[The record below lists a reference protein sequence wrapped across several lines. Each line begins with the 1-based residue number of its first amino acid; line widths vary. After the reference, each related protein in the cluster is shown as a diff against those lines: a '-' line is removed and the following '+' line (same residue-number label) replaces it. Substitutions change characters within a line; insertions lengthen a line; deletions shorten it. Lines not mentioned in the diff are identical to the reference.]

1 MLCFTNQLLQ
11 IHRNNIVL
19 KKRAFANYEYHIC
32 DPCLEYVCDIQFS
45 NKIAE
50 VFIVQEAR
58 YPFVL
63 IIIIIMMLLRRKTK
77 R

>member
-11 IHRNNIVL
+11 VHRNNIIL
-19 KKRAFANYEYHIC
+19 KKRAFSNNEYHIC
-32 DPCLEYVCDIQFS
+32 YPCLEYVYDIQFS

-63 IIIIIMMLLRRKTK
+63 IIIIIMMLLRGKTK

>member
-11 IHRNNIVL
+11 VHRNNIVL
-19 KKRAFANYEYHIC
+19 KKRAFSNNEYHIC
-32 DPCLEYVCDIQFS
+32 DPCLEYVCNIQFS

-63 IIIIIMMLLRRKTK
+63 IIIIIMMLLRGKTK